1 MSDQPSTHVPPQN
14 VEAEESVLG
23 AMLVSEPA
31 LRRVLVES
39 SLTSK
44 SFYFDKHRAI
54 YAAIQKVAHR
64 DGTADELTVGN
75 ELPTFK
81 HYISELAAKVPA
93 AGNAMNY
100 ARIVAENAS
109 LRMKLGGAQEIQ
121 GAINDRFELDEKQL
135 DERIQRGLDA
145 IATNLETAAQP
156 TSEDELADDF
166 FKYLDEEEPAEVMK
180 LPFAELN
187 ECVFGGYRRGQTTVV
202 AGWTEMGKSWWLD
215 QMIRGFK
222 RQGYRS
228 AIFATEMDRRE
239 RVARYVAQTTG
250 VPMEKVL
257 LKQLD
262 KAEMNL
268 VVSALSS
275 IPFSFFEVNGW
286 SAERI
291 CQQIILGGYDV
302 AAIDVV
308 NLIPGYEKNDEAT
321 RILSRFMEVAR
332 RANCHVILVS
342 HLNRAR
348 ATQAKLPRP
357 VKRDL
362 RDSGMLETNAAA
374 ILFVHRKQDDN
385 GEHLASGE
393 IYFEKIRNG
402 MKGGVDVLFDP
413 YTASF
418 ELDPSSPDREE
429 DQKELFA

>member
-1 MSDQPSTHVPPQN
+1 VSDVHVPPQN
-14 VEAEESVLG
+14 IEAEESVLG
-23 AMLVSEPA
+23 AMLVAEPA

-39 SLTSK
+39 GLTSR
-44 SFYFDKHRAI
+44 SFYLDKHRAI

-64 DGTADELTVGN
+64 DGTVDELTVGN
-75 ELPTFK
+75 ELPSFK
-81 HYISELAAKVPA
+81 HYVSELAAKVPA
-93 AGNAMNY
+93 AGNAMHY
-100 ARIVAENAS
+100 ARIVAINAN
-109 LRMKLGGAQEIQ
+109 LRSKLAGAQEIQ
-121 GAINDRFELDEKQL
+121 GAVMEDRNDEKKL
-135 DERIQRGLDA
+135 EERISRGLDL
-145 IATNLETAAQP
+145 IATDLEAAAAP
-156 TSEDELADDF
+156 TSEEELADDF
-166 FKYLDEEEPAEVMK
+166 FRYLDEEEPAEVMK
-180 LPFAELN
+180 LPFSELN
-187 ECVFGGYRRGQTTVV
+187 ECCFGGYRRGQTTVV

-215 QMIRGFK
+215 QMLRGFK
-222 RQGYRS
+222 GQGYRS

-239 RVARYVAQTTG
+239 RVARFVAQTTG
-250 VPMEKVL
+250 VAMEKIL
-257 LKQLD
+257 LKKLN

-275 IPFSFFEVNGW
+275 IPYSYFEVNGW
-286 SAERI
+286 PAERI

-321 RILSRFMEVAR
+321 RILSRLMEVAR

-374 ILFVHRKQDDN
+374 ILFVHRNQDDN
-385 GEHLASGE
+385 GEALASGE

-418 ELDPSSPDREE
+418 ELDPSSPDRDD

>member
-1 MSDQPSTHVPPQN
+1 MSDVHVPPQN
-14 VEAEESVLG
+14 IEAEESVLG
-23 AMLVSEPA
+23 AMLVAEPA

-39 SLTSK
+39 GLTSR
-44 SFYFDKHRAI
+44 SFYLDKHRAI

-64 DGTADELTVGN
+64 DGTVDELTVGN
-75 ELPTFK
+75 ELPSFK
-81 HYISELAAKVPA
+81 HYVSELAAKVPA
-93 AGNAMNY
+93 AGNAMHY
-100 ARIVAENAS
+100 ARIVAINAN
-109 LRMKLGGAQEIQ
+109 LRSKLAGAQEIQ
-121 GAINDRFELDEKQL
+121 GAVMEDRNDEKKL
-135 DERIQRGLDA
+135 EERISRGLDL
-145 IATNLETAAQP
+145 IATDLEAAAAP
-156 TSEDELADDF
+156 TSEEELADDF
-166 FKYLDEEEPAEVMK
+166 FRYLDEEEPAEVMK
-180 LPFAELN
+180 LPFSELN
-187 ECVFGGYRRGQTTVV
+187 ECCFGGYRRGQTTVV

-215 QMIRGFK
+215 QMLRGFK
-222 RQGYRS
+222 GQGYRS

-239 RVARYVAQTTG
+239 RVARFVAQTTG
-250 VPMEKVL
+250 VAMEKIL
-257 LKQLD
+257 LKKLN

-275 IPFSFFEVNGW
+275 IPYSYFEVNGW
-286 SAERI
+286 PAERI

-321 RILSRFMEVAR
+321 RILSRLMEVAR

-374 ILFVHRKQDDN
+374 ILFVHRNQDDN
-385 GEHLASGE
+385 GEALASGE

-418 ELDPSSPDREE
+418 ELDPSSPDRDD

>member
-1 MSDQPSTHVPPQN
+1 MTEPPATHVPPQN
-14 VEAEESVLG
+14 IEAEESVLG
-23 AMLVSEPA
+23 AMLVAEPA

-39 SLTSK
+39 GLTSK
-44 SFYFDKHRAI
+44 SFYLDKHRAI

-64 DGTADELTVGN
+64 DGTVDELTVEA
-75 ELPTFK
+75 ELPSMK

-93 AGNAMNY
+93 AGNALHY
-100 ARIVAENAS
+100 ARIVALNAS

-121 GAINDRFELDEKQL
+121 GAINDRHTLSDEQL
-135 DERIQRGLDA
+135 EERITKGLDA
-145 IATNLETAAQP
+145 IATDLETEAQP
-156 TSEDELADDF
+156 TSEEELADDF
-166 FKYLDEEEPAEVMK
+166 FRYLDEEEPAEVMK

-222 RQGYRS
+222 KQGYRS

-239 RVARYVAQTTG
+239 RVARFVSQTTG
-250 VPMEKVL
+250 VAMEKLL
-257 LKQLD
+257 LKQLT

-268 VVSALSS
+268 TVSALSS
-275 IPFSFFEVNGW
+275 IPFSYFDVNGW
-286 SAERI
+286 PAERI
-291 CQQIILGGYDV
+291 CQQIILGGFDV
-302 AAIDVV
+302 VAVDVV
-308 NLIPGYEKNDEAT
+308 NLIPGYEDNKDAT
-321 RILSRFMEVAR
+321 RILSRFMEVAK

-385 GEHLASGE
+385 GEHLPSGE
-393 IYFEKIRNG
+393 IYFEKVRNG
-402 MKGGVDVLFDP
+402 MKGSVDVLFDP
-413 YTASF
+413 TTATF
-418 ELDPSSPDREE
+418 ELDPSSPDREL
-429 DQKELFA
+429 DQGDLFA